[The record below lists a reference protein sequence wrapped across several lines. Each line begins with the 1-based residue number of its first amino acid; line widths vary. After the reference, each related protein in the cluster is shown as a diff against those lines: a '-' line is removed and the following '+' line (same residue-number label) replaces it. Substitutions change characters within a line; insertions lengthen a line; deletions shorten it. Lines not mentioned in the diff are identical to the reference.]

1 MMNMNKIISNHILN
15 LMKQNNKKQ
24 IDLAVY
30 LVVSKQSISK
40 MLVRLG

>member
-40 MLVRLG
+40 MLVGLG